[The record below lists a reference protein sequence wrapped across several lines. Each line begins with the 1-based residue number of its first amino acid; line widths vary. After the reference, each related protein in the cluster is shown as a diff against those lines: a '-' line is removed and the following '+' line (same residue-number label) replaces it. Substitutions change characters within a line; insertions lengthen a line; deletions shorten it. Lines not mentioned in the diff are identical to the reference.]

1 MSLDSPFAS
10 REFRF
15 CSVMFLPKKKKKKL
29 KATYYVIGKD
39 KLGHEEIN
47 FAT

>member
-15 CSVMFLPKKKKKKL
+15 CSVMFLPKKKKKI
-29 KATYYVIGKD
+29 KATYEVIGKD